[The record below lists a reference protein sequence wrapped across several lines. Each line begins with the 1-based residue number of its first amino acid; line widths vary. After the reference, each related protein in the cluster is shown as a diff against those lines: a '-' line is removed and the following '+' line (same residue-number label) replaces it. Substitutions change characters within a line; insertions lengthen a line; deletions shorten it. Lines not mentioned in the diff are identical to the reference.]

1 MKEKLATN
9 IGEFIQGYFDAWTKG
24 VTEKIL
30 SYYSDDVVINLLGGP
45 ALLEGK
51 EAVAE
56 NFVLPFT
63 KAFPGNVHKVLNFV
77 HQGNQVVIEWMFTAV
92 HKGDYGGISPTG
104 RTINLPGCS
113 VYTVEGRQITRGNL
127 YFNGPT
133 LMEQLGATSLTA
145 SLSDY

>member
-9 IGEFIQGYFDAWTKG
+9 IGEFMQEYFDAWQEG

-51 EAVAE
+51 SAVTE

-63 KAFPGNVHKVLNFV
+63 KGFPGNVHNIVNLV

-92 HKGDYGGISPTG
+92 HKGDFGGIPPTG
-104 RTINLPGCS
+104 RTVNLPGCS

-127 YFNGPT
+127 YFHGPT
-133 LMEQLGATSLTA
+133 LTEQLTGGRKP
-145 SLSDY
+145 